1 MAEDFNT
8 DSMLDMFLY
17 ESEQLLETLQ
27 NTVLEKKDEDC
38 FDETSIN
45 EIFRVMHTIKG
56 SSGIMMYENITKVSH
71 KLEDV
76 FYYLRESHPENVP
89 HLELVDHVLDVAD
102 FITGELDKIKDGETP
117 DGDETKIV
125 DEIDKF
131 LKRIKSGIEEKGNE
145 LPPENTYVEPSQ
157 FYIAP
162 TGSESYKYYKA
173 SIYYRGD
180 TQMCNIRAYTA
191 VYSLKEIT
199 DDMEYMPDDI
209 ISNEDSGAIILE
221 DGFHMLIKCQCSR
234 EDVLN
239 AIGDTSG
246 MDRVEINDCTQQ
258 EFEMGFHDHG
268 PEPIIIEMDD
278 KEKKDAG
285 KKEEK
290 KEPAPG
296 DYVIKGKETGKGKK
310 LVKNQPK
317 PSPKQTYIS
326 VNVEKMD
333 ALMDMIGELVI
344 SEAVVL
350 QNPDLKVPGLD
361 LTNFQKASGQL
372 AKITTELQDVIMSMR
387 MMPLTNTFQK
397 MNRIVFDVSRK
408 LGKDIELEVIGENT
422 EVDKNII
429 EHISDPL
436 MHLIRNSVDHGIE
449 EKEDRIAAGKNPR
462 GKITLEAKNE
472 GGKVYIIVRDDGKGL
487 NKEVLYNKARNNGLI
502 GNRPMSDFTD
512 KEIYQFITFA
522 GFSTKE
528 QVTEYSGRGVGMDVV
543 VKNIQAIGGK
553 LEIDSMEGAGSE
565 MIMKIPLTLA
575 IINGIVMQVGNSTFV
590 IETNA
595 VKEFVRINKD
605 TIVREPDGEEY
616 VMLRG
621 ECYPFIRLNEMYHL
635 PGSNTDIE
643 EGIVVVLE
651 HENKYIGVFIDQL
664 IAEQEIVV
672 KPIPSYIKKVQGL
685 SGCTQLGD
693 GSIAL
698 ILDIAG
704 LIAGQERSS

>member
-1 MAEDFNT
+1 MGEDFNT

-17 ESEQLLETLQ
+17 ESEQLLENLD
-27 NTVLEKKDEDC
+27 NTVLEQKDEEC
-38 FDETSIN
+38 FDEESIN

-89 HLELVDHVLDVAD
+89 HLELVDHVLEVSD
-102 FITGELDKIKDGETP
+102 FITGELEKIKSGETP
-117 DGDETKIV
+117 DGDESKLV

-131 LKRIKSGIEEKGNE
+131 LTKIKTGISQKGEE
-145 LPPENTYVEPSQ
+145 LPPENTYEEPNQ

-162 TGSESYKYYKA
+162 TGSESSKYYKV
-173 SIYYRGD
+173 SIYWRDD

-191 VYSLKEIT
+191 VYALKEVAEDLQYI
-199 DDMEYMPDDI
+199 PDDI
-209 ISNEDSGAIILE
+209 ISNEESSDVILE
-221 DGFHMLIKCQCSR
+221 DGFHMLVQCQCSKD
-234 EDVLN
+234 EVKA
-239 AIGDTSG
+239 AIGETSG
-246 MDRVEINDCTQQ
+246 MDRIEISDCTKQ
-258 EFEMGFHDHG
+258 EFEMGFHE
-268 PEPIIIEMDD
+268 PEEAPIIIELDD
-278 KEKKDAG
+278 KEKAPE
-285 KKEEK
+285 KKSEK

-296 DYVIKGKETGKGKK
+296 DYVIKNKETGKSKK
-310 LVKNQPK
+310 LAKNQPK
-317 PSPKQTYIS
+317 QKPKETYIS
-326 VNVEKMD
+326 VNVEKLD

-344 SEAVVL
+344 SEATVL
-350 QNPDLKVPGLD
+350 QNPDLKVPGLE
-361 LTNFQKASGQL
+361 LSNFQKSASQL
-372 AKITTELQDVIMSMR
+372 SKITTELQDVIMSMR

-436 MHLIRNSVDHGIE
+436 MHLVRNSVDHGIE
-449 EKEDRIAAGKNPR
+449 SKEERIAAGKNPK

-487 NKEVLYNKARNNGLI
+487 NKQKLYEKARNNGLI
-502 GNRPMSDFTD
+502 GNRAMSDFTE
-512 KEIYQFITFA
+512 KEIFQFITYA

-543 VKNIQAIGGK
+543 VKNIQAVGGN
-553 LEIDSMEGAGSE
+553 LEIDSVEGGGSE
-565 MIMKIPLTLA
+565 MTMKIPLTLA

-590 IETNA
+590 VETNDI
-595 VKEFVRINKD
+595 KEFVRVSKD
-605 TIVREPDGEEY
+605 MLVKEPDGEEY
-616 VMLRG
+616 IMLRD
-621 ECYPFIRLNEMYHL
+621 ECYPFIRLNRRYHL
-635 PGSNTDIE
+635 DDSKAEIE
-643 EGIVVVLE
+643 DGIVVVLQ
-651 HENKYIGVFIDQL
+651 HENKNVCVFIDQL
-664 IAEQEIVV
+664 LEEQEIVV

-704 LIAGQERSS
+704 LIAGEEKK

>member
-1 MAEDFNT
+1 MGEDFNT

-17 ESEQLLETLQ
+17 ESEQLLENLQ
-27 NTVLEKKDEDC
+27 NVVLERKDEDC

-56 SSGIMMYENITKVSH
+56 SSGIMMYENITKIAH

-89 HLELVDHVLDVAD
+89 HLELVDHVLEVSD
-102 FITGELDKIKDGETP
+102 FITAELDKIKEGDTP
-117 DGDETKIV
+117 DGDESSIV
-125 DEIDKF
+125 ADIDKF
-131 LKRIKSGIEEKGNE
+131 LTNLKSGITQQGEE
-145 LPPENTYVEPSQ
+145 LPPENTYVAPSQ
-157 FYIAP
+157 FYVAP
-162 TGSESYKYYKA
+162 TGNESNKYYKM
-173 SIYYRGD
+173 SVYWRSD

-191 VYSLKEIT
+191 VYSLKEVVE
-199 DDMEYMPDDI
+199 DMQYIPDDI
-209 ISNEDSGAIILE
+209 ISNESSGDVILK
-221 DGFHMLIKCQCSR
+221 DGFHMLIKCQCSKD
-234 EDVLN
+234 ELLSTM
-239 AIGDTSG
+239 GETSG
-246 MDRVEINDCTQQ
+246 MERVEVNECTQQ

-268 PEPIIIEMDD
+268 PEQIVIELED
-278 KEKKDAG
+278 KEKEPE
-285 KKEEK
+285 KKEK

-296 DYVIKGKETGKGKK
+296 DYVIKSKEAGKGKK
-310 LVKNQPK
+310 LAKNQPK
-317 PSPKQTYIS
+317 QQPKQTYIS
-326 VNVEKMD
+326 VSVEKLD
-333 ALMDMIGELVI
+333 SLMDMIGELVI

-361 LTNFQKASGQL
+361 LTNFQKAAGQL

-436 MHLIRNSVDHGIE
+436 MHLVRNSVDHGIE
-449 EKEDRIAAGKNPR
+449 SKEERIAAGKSPK

-487 NKEVLYNKARNNGLI
+487 NKQALYDKALKNGLI
-502 GNRPMSDFTD
+502 GNRSITDFSE

-543 VKNIQAIGGK
+543 VKNIQAVGGN
-553 LEIDSMEGAGSE
+553 LEIDSVEGAGSE

-575 IINGIVMQVGNSTFV
+575 IINGIVMQVGKSTFV

-595 VKEFVRINKD
+595 VKEFVRIRKD
-605 TIVREPDGEEY
+605 MIIKEPDGEEY
-616 VMLRG
+616 IMLRG
-621 ECYPFIRLNEMYHL
+621 ECFPFIRLNRRYHL
-635 PGSNTDIE
+635 E
-643 EGIVVVLE
+643 ESLTEGEDGIVVVLE
-651 HENKYIGVFIDQL
+651 HENKYICVFIDKL

-672 KPIPSYIKKVQGL
+672 KPIPPYIKKVQGL
-685 SGCTQLGD
+685 SGCTKLGD

-704 LIAGQERSS
+704 LIAGEERK

>member
-1 MAEDFNT
+1 MGEDFNT

-17 ESEQLLETLQ
+17 ESEQLLENLQ
-27 NTVLEKKDEDC
+27 NVVLERKDEDC

-56 SSGIMMYENITKVSH
+56 SSGIMMYENITRISH

-89 HLELVDHVLDVAD
+89 HLELVDHVLEVAD
-102 FITGELDKIKDGETP
+102 FITAELDKIKEGETP
-117 DGDETKIV
+117 DGDESGIV
-125 DEIDKF
+125 AEIDKF
-131 LKRIKSGIEEKGNE
+131 LTNLKSGITQQGEE
-145 LPPENTYVEPSQ
+145 LPPENTYVAPSQ
-157 FYIAP
+157 FYVAP
-162 TGSESYKYYKA
+162 TGTESNKYYKV
-173 SIYYRGD
+173 SIYWRSD

-191 VYSLKEIT
+191 VYALKEVVE
-199 DDMEYMPDDI
+199 DMQYIPDDI
-209 ISNEDSGAIILE
+209 ISNESSGDVILK
-221 DGFHMLIKCQCSR
+221 DGFHMLIKCQCSQD
-234 EDVLN
+234 ELLSTM
-239 AIGDTSG
+239 GETSG
-246 MDRVEINDCTQQ
+246 MERVEVNECTQQ

-268 PEPIIIEMDD
+268 PEQIVIELED
-278 KEKKDAG
+278 KEKEPE
-285 KKEEK
+285 KKEK
-290 KEPAPG
+290 KEPVPG
-296 DYVIKGKETGKGKK
+296 DYVIKSKETGKGKK
-310 LVKNQPK
+310 LAKNQPK
-317 PSPKQTYIS
+317 QQPKQTYIS
-326 VNVEKMD
+326 VSVEKLD
-333 ALMDMIGELVI
+333 SLMDMIGELVI

-361 LTNFQKASGQL
+361 LTNFQKAAGQL

-436 MHLIRNSVDHGIE
+436 MHLVRNSVDHGIE
-449 EKEDRIAAGKNPR
+449 SKEERIAAGKNPK

-487 NKEVLYNKARNNGLI
+487 NKQALYDKAMKNGLI
-502 GNRPMSDFTD
+502 GNRSISDFSE
-512 KEIYQFITFA
+512 KEIYQFITYA

-543 VKNIQAIGGK
+543 VKNIQAVGGN
-553 LEIDSMEGAGSE
+553 LEIDSVEGAGSE
-565 MIMKIPLTLA
+565 MTMKIPLTLA
-575 IINGIVMQVGNSTFV
+575 IINGIVMQVGKSTFV

-595 VKEFVRINKD
+595 VKEFVRIRKD
-605 TIVREPDGEEY
+605 MIVKEPDGEEY
-616 VMLRG
+616 IMLRG
-621 ECYPFIRLNEMYHL
+621 ECFPFIRLNRRYHL
-635 PGSNTDIE
+635 E
-643 EGIVVVLE
+643 ESLTEGEDGIVVVLE
-651 HENKYIGVFIDQL
+651 HENKYICVFIDKL

-672 KPIPSYIKKVQGL
+672 KPIPPYIKKVQGL

-704 LIAGQERSS
+704 LIAGEERK

>member
-1 MAEDFNT
+1 MGEDFNT

-17 ESEQLLETLQ
+17 ESEQLLENLQ
-27 NTVLEKKDEDC
+27 NVVLERKDEDC

-56 SSGIMMYENITKVSH
+56 SSGIMMYENITKIAH

-89 HLELVDHVLDVAD
+89 HLELVDHVLEVSD
-102 FITGELDKIKDGETP
+102 FITAELDKIKEGDTP
-117 DGDETKIV
+117 DGDESSIV
-125 DEIDKF
+125 ADIDKF
-131 LKRIKSGIEEKGNE
+131 LTNLKSGITQQGEE
-145 LPPENTYVEPSQ
+145 LPPENTYVAPSQ
-157 FYIAP
+157 FYVAP
-162 TGSESYKYYKA
+162 TGNESNKYYKM
-173 SIYYRGD
+173 SVYWRSD

-191 VYSLKEIT
+191 VYSLKEVVE
-199 DDMEYMPDDI
+199 DMQYIPDDI
-209 ISNEDSGAIILE
+209 ISNESSGDVILK
-221 DGFHMLIKCQCSR
+221 DGFHMLIKCQCSKD
-234 EDVLN
+234 ELLSTM
-239 AIGDTSG
+239 GETSG
-246 MDRVEINDCTQQ
+246 MERVEVNECTQQ

-268 PEPIIIEMDD
+268 PEQIVIELED
-278 KEKKDAG
+278 KEKEPE
-285 KKEEK
+285 KKEK

-296 DYVIKGKETGKGKK
+296 DYVIKSKEAGKGKK
-310 LVKNQPK
+310 LAKNQPK
-317 PSPKQTYIS
+317 QQPKQTYIS
-326 VNVEKMD
+326 VSVEKLD
-333 ALMDMIGELVI
+333 SLMDMIGELVI

-361 LTNFQKASGQL
+361 LTNFQKAAGQL

-436 MHLIRNSVDHGIE
+436 MHLVRNSVDHGIE
-449 EKEDRIAAGKNPR
+449 SKEERIAAGKSPK

-487 NKEVLYNKARNNGLI
+487 NKQALYDKALKNGLI
-502 GNRPMSDFTD
+502 GNRSITDFSE

-543 VKNIQAIGGK
+543 VKNIQAVGCN
-553 LEIDSMEGAGSE
+553 LEIDSVEGAGSE

-575 IINGIVMQVGNSTFV
+575 IINGIVMQVGKSTFV

-595 VKEFVRINKD
+595 VKEFVRIRKD
-605 TIVREPDGEEY
+605 MIIKEPDGEEY
-616 VMLRG
+616 IMLRG
-621 ECYPFIRLNEMYHL
+621 ECFPFIRLNRRYHL
-635 PGSNTDIE
+635 E
-643 EGIVVVLE
+643 ESLTEGEDGIVVVLE
-651 HENKYIGVFIDQL
+651 HENKYICVFIDKL

-672 KPIPSYIKKVQGL
+672 KPIPPYIKKVQGL

-704 LIAGQERSS
+704 LIAGEERK

>member
-17 ESEQLLETLQ
+17 ESGQLLETLQ

-89 HLELVDHVLDVAD
+89 HLELVDHVLDVSD

-117 DGDETKIV
+117 DGDESKIV

-131 LKRIKSGIEEKGNE
+131 LKKLKSGIEEKGKE

-162 TGSESYKYYKA
+162 TGSESYKYFKA
-173 SIYYRGD
+173 SIYYRDD

-191 VYSLKEIT
+191 VYSLKEVT
-199 DDMEYMPDDI
+199 EDMEYMPDDI
-209 ISNEDSGAIILE
+209 ITNEDSGAVILE

-234 EDVLN
+234 DEILS

-268 PEPIIIEMDD
+268 QEHIVIEMDD
-278 KEKKDAG
+278 KERKEGD
-285 KKEEK
+285 KKEAK
-290 KEPAPG
+290 KEPTPG

-310 LVKNQPK
+310 LAKSQPK

-350 QNPDLKVPGLD
+350 QNPDLRVPGLD
-361 LTNFQKASGQL
+361 LSNFQKAAGQL
-372 AKITTELQDVIMSMR
+372 SKITTELQDVIMSMR

-408 LGKDIELEVIGENT
+408 LGKDIELEVVGENT

-449 EKEDRIAAGKNPR
+449 DKEARIAAGKNPR

-472 GGKVYIIVRDDGKGL
+472 GGKVYIIVKDDGKGL
-487 NKEVLYNKARNNGLI
+487 NREVLYNKARNNGLI
-502 GNRPMSDFTD
+502 GNRLMSDFTD
-512 KEIYQFITFA
+512 KEIYQFITYA

-553 LEIDSMEGAGSE
+553 LEIDSMEGVGSE
-565 MIMKIPLTLA
+565 MTMKIPLTLA
-575 IINGIVMQVGNSTFV
+575 IINGIVMQVAASTFV

-595 VKEFVRINKD
+595 VKEFVRISREM
-605 TIVREPDGEEY
+605 IVKEPNGEEY

-621 ECYPFIRLNEMYHL
+621 ECYPFIRLNEFYHL
-635 PGSNTDIE
+635 SESVTDIE
-643 EGIVVVLE
+643 DGIVVVLE
-651 HENKYIGVFIDQL
+651 HENKYVCVFIDQL
-664 IAEQEIVV
+664 VAEQEIVV
-672 KPIPSYIKKVQGL
+672 KPIPSYIKRVQGL

-704 LIAGQERSS
+704 LIAGQERS